1 MKNKLSQEYKDDLY
15 EKVLEKKRQ
24 RTLRR
29 KKMLSIFIVFV
40 SVVGFTTLG
49 FSLLGQDDYCNF
61 FTSETENIMIDD
73 EYQYF
78 DDLGIKLE
86 FINIDD
92 NSLTLGINIKY
103 EDIAEYKYKLE
114 EIKLIDKNGEILLY
128 DNISKEMNEINIRK
142 KIKDIK
148 NNGKSDALFIL
159 KYQFRNRIELNEFYL
174 EINNIV
180 FLDNKNKENIEFNYK
195 REISIEG
202 LLLYLFYL
210 YKNSIFNSMN
220 NILNKR
226 IE

>member
-24 RTLRR
+24 RTVRR

-103 EDIAEYKYKLE
+103 EDIAEYKIHFDEVTVSNCK
-114 EIKLIDKNGEILLY
+114 
-128 DNISKEMNEINIRK
+128 DNI
-142 KIKDIK
+142 
-148 NNGKSDALFIL
+148 IL
-159 KYQFRNRIELNEFYL
+159 KYSSINMEDEYNIKRHKLDIKKEDTSKIVCVLEYEFINKIDDKKIDIQ
-174 EINNIV
+174 INN
-180 FLDNKNKENIEFNYK
+180 LNLNKNDINIKNKFEYK
-195 REISIEG
+195 KEISIE
-202 LLLYLFYL
+202 
-210 YKNSIFNSMN
+210 
-220 NILNKR
+220 
-226 IE
+226 E

>member
-24 RTLRR
+24 RTVRR

-61 FTSETENIMIDD
+61 FTSETENIMIED

-103 EDIAEYKYKLE
+103 EDIAEYE
-114 EIKLIDKNGEILLY
+114 VNFGEIVVSDKNEEILLH
-128 DNISKEMNEINIRK
+128 DNSFEYKKMYNIKDKTRSFIKKDRNEVVYIIKFLNEEKIIERDVNIRINNLIVSKEFNELIKFEYK
-142 KIKDIK
+142 K
-148 NNGKSDALFIL
+148 
-159 KYQFRNRIELNEFYL
+159 
-174 EINNIV
+174 
-180 FLDNKNKENIEFNYK
+180 
-195 REISIEG
+195 EISIED
-202 LLLYLFYL
+202 
-210 YKNSIFNSMN
+210 
-220 NILNKR
+220 
-226 IE
+226 

>member
-24 RTLRR
+24 RTVRR

-49 FSLLGQDDYCNF
+49 FSLKGQDDYHNF
-61 FTSETENIMIDD
+61 FTSETENIMIED

-103 EDIAEYKYKLE
+103 EDIAEYEMYLSDKVYDKENKCVLIECDLEKSMKNNIKNIKTDIKYISKSEVRYIFCYEFYECLE
-114 EIKLIDKNGEILLY
+114 LLDLEYELNNVKLIE
-128 DNISKEMNEINIRK
+128 
-142 KIKDIK
+142 K
-148 NNGKSDALFIL
+148 NNI
-159 KYQFRNRIELNEFYL
+159 
-174 EINNIV
+174 
-180 FLDNKNKENIEFNYK
+180 DNKKDFVINYK
-195 REISIEG
+195 KEISIE
-202 LLLYLFYL
+202 
-210 YKNSIFNSMN
+210 
-220 NILNKR
+220 
-226 IE
+226 E